1 MKRAV
6 CDAFVFQA
14 REILVKIILEV
25 LLKLQKF
32 LKLSK
37 LEDKNYLN
45 FHLYSNL
52 RRDQYVILLGLA
64 SLFPSLLLLPPSP
77 LPQVVEEGEE
87 SSG

>member
-1 MKRAV
+1 MKTAV
-6 CDAFVFQA
+6 CDAFAFQA
-14 REILVKIILEV
+14 REIVKKNF

-37 LEDKNYLN
+37 LEDENYLN

-52 RRDQYVILLGLA
+52 RRDQYVILLGLV
-64 SLFPSLLLLPPSP
+64 SLFPSLLPPSP
-77 LPQVVEEGEE
+77 LSQLVEEGEE